1 MVRQSSFAVLA
12 LAALGSLGFSHTAAA
27 DSYADTIKLFQNAG
41 ESGSFFE
48 KSYGYAVFPTVG
60 KGGLGIG
67 GARGQGR
74 VYERGR
80 YVGNIKLT
88 QVSIGFQAGGQ
99 AFSQIIFLQDKR
111 AFDELTSGEFAFGAG
126 VGAVAFTAGA
136 NDNASAVGL
145 VLTLAE
151 TVVGAFRGVELS
163 SPFPIRFFPPPT
175 VSGALD
181 IEAATVTRVVRV
193 PFQADYTI

>member
-1 MVRQSSFAVLA
+1 MVRHSLFVALA
-12 LAALGSLGFSHTAAA
+12 LAALGSLGFSKTASA

-41 ESGSFFE
+41 ESAAFFE

-67 GARGQGR
+67 GARGDGR

-80 YVGNIKLT
+80 YVGTIRLT
-88 QVSIGFQAGGQ
+88 QLSVGFQAGGQ

-126 VGAVAFTAGA
+126 VGAVAITASANATAGTTG
-136 NDNASAVGL
+136 ASAGISGGKNDASTRGEYYKGMAVFTIAKGGL
-145 VLTLAE
+145 MYE
-151 TVVGAFRGVELS
+151 
-163 SPFPIRFFPPPT
+163 
-175 VSGALD
+175 
-181 IEAATVTRVVRV
+181 ATVAGQKFSYKPARR
-193 PFQADYTI
+193 